1 MRCFAKQT
9 LRSVVFIIG
18 LIILLL
24 ICSHILS
31 PKNNSKK
38 DGMQDSSANGILS
51 EPSKSIDVLMLG
63 DSESYCSMIPLRI
76 WEEQGITSY
85 CCATPAQKL
94 VYSEEFLYKTFK
106 NQSPKVVIL
115 ETNAIFRKFSVG
127 DMIVQKADVTVPIF
141 RHHDRWKSIK
151 SSDFGLATK
160 YTYIDNAK
168 GYKFTSTI
176 NPADSSGYMAQS
188 DKLEPIPSKNRKYV
202 ENIMDYCNENGAK
215 LILVSTPSVVNWNMA
230 RHNSMQKMSEELGL
244 TYIDTNLLSEEIPID
259 WQNDTG
265 DKGDHM
271 NYFGAQKVT
280 SYLGEYL
287 AGMGLFTSHKSDI
300 EYKQWNEHLESFN
313 ATVEKSLSA

>member
-1 MRCFAKQT
+1 
-9 LRSVVFIIG
+9 
-18 LIILLL
+18 
-24 ICSHILS
+24 
-31 PKNNSKK
+31 
-38 DGMQDSSANGILS
+38 MQDSSANGILS

-151 SSDFGLATK
+151 GRDFGLATK

-176 NPADSSGYMAQS
+176 NPADARGYMAKS
-188 DKLEPIPSKNRKYV
+188 DKFEPIMSKNQSYV
-202 ENIMDYCNENGAK
+202 ENIRDYCNEKGAR
-215 LILVSTPSVVNWNMA
+215 LILVSTPSTVNWNMA
-230 RHNSMQKMSEELGL
+230 RHNSIQRLSEKLGL
-244 TYIDTNLLSEEIPID
+244 EYID
-259 WQNDTG
+259 
-265 DKGDHM
+265 M
-271 NYFGAQKVT
+271 N
-280 SYLGEYL
+280 
-287 AGMGLFTSHKSDI
+287 
-300 EYKQWNEHLESFN
+300 
-313 ATVEKSLSA
+313 